1 MRKSEKT
8 LKRHLNLPS
17 IGVIVA
23 VVTLT
28 AFIVRLDSKVE
39 NLSDNLAGL
48 SNDVVGLSNDVAG
61 LSGDFVSLSNTV
73 ASLSD
78 ELKESN
84 IRQDLQ
90 IMKTN
95 ERLTNL
101 VIVLVDTG
109 VVRAEPKLF
118 TELQNAEPTLNDE
131 KTRLHF
137 AAFEGDVE
145 AIPDLLNE
153 GAVINA
159 RDEDDETPLHYAARK
174 GRAIAIAT
182 LLDAG
187 ADPNLRDEKGR
198 MPIDII
204 KENSPLY
211 HTPIWERLNDARSD
225 S

>member
-8 LKRHLNLPS
+8 LKRYLNLPS

-23 VVTLT
+23 VVAFTS
-28 AFIVRLDSKVE
+28 FIVRLDSRIE
-39 NLSDNLAGL
+39 NLSNNLE
-48 SNDVVGLSNDVAG
+48 NLSNDVAG
-61 LSGDFVSLSNTV
+61 LSN
-73 ASLSD
+73 

-90 IMKTN
+90 IMKISD
-95 ERLTNL
+95 RLTNL
-101 VIVLVDTG
+101 VIALVDAG
-109 VVRAEPKLF
+109 VVRAEPELF
-118 TELQNAEPTLNDE
+118 TELQNAEPTLDDE

-198 MPIDII
+198 LPIDII
-204 KENSPLY
+204 KEDSPLY

>member
-28 AFIVRLDSKVE
+28 VFITRLDSKIE
-39 NLSDNLAGL
+39 NLS
-48 SNDVVGLSNDVAG
+48 S
-61 LSGDFVSLSNTV
+61 DFVSLSN
-73 ASLSD
+73 
-78 ELKESN
+78 ELKDIN
-84 IRQDLQ
+84 IRQDSQ
-90 IMKTN
+90 IMKISD
-95 ERLTNL
+95 RLTSL
-101 VIVLVDTG
+101 VIALVDAG
-109 VVRAEPKLF
+109 VVRAEPELF
-118 TELQNAEPTLNDE
+118 TELQNAEPTLDDE

-145 AIPDLLNE
+145 AIPHLLNE

-204 KENSPLY
+204 KEDSPLY

>member
-39 NLSDNLAGL
+39 NLSNNFA
-48 SNDVVGLSNDVAG
+48 GLSNDVAG
-61 LSGDFVSLSNTV
+61 
-73 ASLSD
+73 LSD

-95 ERLTNL
+95 ERLDNIDNRLTNL
-101 VIVLVDTG
+101 VILLVDAG
-109 VVRAEPKLF
+109 VVRAEPELF
-118 TELQNAEPTLNDE
+118 TEIQNAEPTLDDE

>member
-8 LKRHLNLPS
+8 LKRYLNLPS

-28 AFIVRLDSKVE
+28 VFITRLDSKIE
-39 NLSDNLAGL
+39 NL
-48 SNDVVGLSNDVAG
+48 SNDVKDI
-61 LSGDFVSLSNTV
+61 
-73 ASLSD
+73 
-78 ELKESN
+78 N
-84 IRQDLQ
+84 IRQDSQ
-90 IMKTN
+90 IMKISD
-95 ERLTNL
+95 RLTSL
-101 VIVLVDTG
+101 VIALVDAG
-109 VVRAEPKLF
+109 VVRAEPELF
-118 TELQNAEPTLNDE
+118 TELQNAEPTLDDE

-204 KENSPLY
+204 KEDSPLY

>member
-8 LKRHLNLPS
+8 LKRYLNLPS

-28 AFIVRLDSKVE
+28 VFITRLDSKIE
-39 NLSDNLAGL
+39 NL
-48 SNDVVGLSNDVAG
+48 SNDVKDI
-61 LSGDFVSLSNTV
+61 
-73 ASLSD
+73 
-78 ELKESN
+78 N
-84 IRQDLQ
+84 IRQDSQ
-90 IMKTN
+90 IMKISD
-95 ERLTNL
+95 RLTSL
-101 VIVLVDTG
+101 VIALVDAG
-109 VVRAEPKLF
+109 VVRAELELF
-118 TELQNAEPTLNDE
+118 TELQNAEPTLDDE

-204 KENSPLY
+204 KEDSPLY

>member
-23 VVTLT
+23 VVAFTG
-28 AFIVRLDSKVE
+28 FIVRLDSKIENLSSDFENLSNNVE
-39 NLSDNLAGL
+39 NLS
-48 SNDVVGLSNDVAG
+48 S
-61 LSGDFVSLSNTV
+61 DFVSLSNTV
-73 ASLSD
+73 AGISD

-101 VIVLVDTG
+101 VIVLVDAG
-109 VVRAEPKLF
+109 VVRAEPELF

-174 GRAIAIAT
+174 GRANAIAT

>member
-1 MRKSEKT
+1 MKT
-8 LKRHLNLPS
+8 FLIILKTFLIRFVFFLFKFF
-17 IGVIVA
+17 
-23 VVTLT
+23 LT
-28 AFIVRLDSKVE
+28 
-39 NLSDNLAGL
+39 
-48 SNDVVGLSNDVAG
+48 G

-95 ERLTNL
+95 ERLDNIDERLTNL

-118 TELQNAEPTLNDE
+118 TELQNAEPTLDDE

-153 GAVINA
+153 GAVIKVSHA